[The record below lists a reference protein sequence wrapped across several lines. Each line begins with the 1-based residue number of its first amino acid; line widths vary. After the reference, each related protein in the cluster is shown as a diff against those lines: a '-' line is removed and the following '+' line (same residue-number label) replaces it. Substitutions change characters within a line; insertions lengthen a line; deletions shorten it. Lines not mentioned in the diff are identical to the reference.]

1 MYRSASTLQFQI
13 AARLVKDA
21 RLGQQVGWIDAKRF
35 AEVQREW
42 KEFNGLKV
50 AKVHTYTAAIAAEFH
65 NKNAA
70 GIYTFRDLRDVYA
83 SSMKQRQKTF
93 DFLWNEGFIDNC
105 LENYKHWT
113 SLPNVLISRYEEII
127 TNLSVEVRRIAQHL
141 NISVTLKQCQA
152 IANELSLKPQLER
165 IQQFK
170 ETLLKTPLNP
180 EDHREIV
187 DYHDEAT
194 LLHMNHIDS
203 AKVGRWKGDLIPQQV
218 EMIEN
223 HVHDWCIKRGICPL
237 MFFDAAN
244 EMTIKMR

>member
-50 AKVHTYTAAIAAEFH
+50 VKVHIWTAAIAAEFH

-93 DFLWNEGFIDNC
+93 NFLWNEGFIDHC

-113 SLPNVLISRYEEII
+113 SLPNVLISRYEEIV

-141 NISVTLKQCQA
+141 NISVTLEQCQA
-152 IANELSLKPQLER
+152 IADELSLKPQLER

-170 ETLLKTPLNP
+170 ETLLRTPLNP

-237 MFFDAAN
+237 KFFDAAN